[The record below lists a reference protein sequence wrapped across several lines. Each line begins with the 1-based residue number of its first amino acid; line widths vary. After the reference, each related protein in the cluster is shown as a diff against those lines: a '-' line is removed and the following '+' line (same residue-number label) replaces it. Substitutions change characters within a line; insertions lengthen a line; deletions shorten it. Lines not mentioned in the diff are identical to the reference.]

1 MTLAYPTLTFRFIRG
16 RDEWKPVQTQR
27 AAMLAIFESSVAGE
41 VVVWDMIADMEHE
54 LRELRKELMLA
65 REAKINSNSPLVP

>member
-27 AAMLAIFESSVAGE
+27 AVMLAIFESSVAGE
-41 VVVWDMIADMEHE
+41 VVVGDMIADMEHE

>member
-16 RDEWKPVQTQR
+16 RDEWTPVQTQR
-27 AAMLAIFESSVAGE
+27 AAMLALFESSVAGE
-41 VVVWDMIADMEHE
+41 VIVCDMVADMEYE